1 MDIIQL
7 DVLGKN
13 VYRAKKMSFGNGI
26 LKSKDML
33 AQPDS
38 FHLAVKAADGC
49 YHKVYSEISQVIEKD
64 RELLAKSKSDGIIK
78 AVMSE
83 DENIHGRRFVIFH
96 PKNSENAFLLGD
108 IATALKKL
116 SHK

>member
-1 MDIIQL
+1 MDLIQL

-13 VYRAKKMSFGNGI
+13 VYRAQKLSFGNGI

-33 AQPDS
+33 GQPKS
-38 FHLAVKAADGC
+38 FHLAIKAADGC

-64 RELLAKSKSDGIIK
+64 RELLAKSKSGGVVK
-78 AVMSE
+78 AVMNE
-83 DENIHGRRFVIFH
+83 DENIHGQRFVIFH

-108 IATALKKL
+108 VATALKKL
-116 SHK
+116 SRR